1 MRHVNV
7 IRNWRVVELGHLL
20 RVAVCQM
27 LVGYSHVFV
36 CVCVCV
42 WLHNCMHSFLLSCT
56 YCAGLSV
63 HGCTFLN
70 YIYPHYQIT
79 FSARDLAFLLA
90 CQLVVTA
97 CTSRESER
105 ATCYTIILN
114 LIFKAAQSAAVFVE
128 VLA

>member
-42 WLHNCMHSFLLSCT
+42 CVAAQLHAFIPTVMHILCRLVCAWVHVLELHISALPNYLLRQGSCLPLS
-56 YCAGLSV
+56 LSV
-63 HGCTFLN
+63 GC
-70 YIYPHYQIT
+70 H
-79 FSARDLAFLLA
+79 SMH
-90 CQLVVTA
+90 
-97 CTSRESER
+97 E
-105 ATCYTIILN
+105 
-114 LIFKAAQSAAVFVE
+114 
-128 VLA
+128 